1 MKKLCLVATIPAIVH
16 TFLRGHI
23 EAAAQKY
30 EVTVVCNATDAHLID
45 GLPARVVWLGIER
58 KPSPWRD
65 LQVLVQLILLFR
77 RESFDIV
84 HSHFPKTGLLGMLA
98 AWVARVPIRIHTFHG
113 EVWATRT
120 GIKRRVLKLMDAEVA
135 ALATHVLAVSRSQ
148 QQFLMAEGVVKR
160 GHSSVMGAGSIC
172 GVDSARFQ
180 PDEAARQRVRRQL
193 GIAQNARLILYMGRL
208 NRDKG
213 LFDLLQAFKTV
224 CSAETGLSANVGGDA
239 GVAAGLE
246 VASDVHLLLVGT
258 QEDIS
263 FGQLQDLAGSC
274 RNRLHCVTFTNQPE
288 HFMAAA
294 DLFCLPSYREGFGM
308 TLIEAAACGVPAVA
322 TRINGIVDAVEDG
335 STGLLV
341 APGQADEL
349 SKALVTLLSDDPL
362 RAKMGQ
368 QARARVLAL
377 FPAQAIA
384 NEMVSF
390 YDTLTNPAT
399 SPAPASHGPA

>member
-16 TFLRGHI
+16 TFLRSHI

-65 LQVLVQLILLFR
+65 LQVLIQLIRLFQ

-98 AWVARVPIRIHTFHG
+98 AWVTRVPIRIHTFHG
-113 EVWATRT
+113 EVWATRA
-120 GIKRRVLKLMDAEVA
+120 GIKRRVLKLMDAGVA
-135 ALATHVLAVSRSQ
+135 SLATHVLAVSRSQ
-148 QQFLMAEGVVKR
+148 QQFLMAQGILKP

-180 PDEAARQRVRRQL
+180 PDEAARRRVRQQL
-193 GIAQNARLILYMGRL
+193 GIAQNVRLILYMGRL

-213 LFDLLQAFKTV
+213 LFDLLQAFKIV
-224 CSAETGLSANVGGDA
+224 CSATTGIGANVGVDA
-239 GVAAGLE
+239 GVE
-246 VASDVHLLLVGT
+246 VASNVHLLLVGT

-263 FGQLQDLAGSC
+263 FGQLQELAGSY
-274 RNRLHCVTFTNQPE
+274 RNRLHYVTFTNQPE
-288 HFMAAA
+288 HYMAAA

-308 TLIEAAACGVPAVA
+308 TIIEAAACGVPAVA
-322 TRINGIVDAVEDG
+322 TRISGIVDAVEDG

-368 QARARVLAL
+368 QARDRVLTL